1 MMPRVRSRNAYQ
13 YVSDFD
19 KGRIVVYT
27 DCGLSYRRIAARI
40 GRDAMTHQD
49 CRTRVLQYRGERT
62 LAAGIRHLLTG
73 PLPGAMVWVT
83 NGYTPRSSLV
93 RV

>member
-27 DCGLSYRRIAARI
+27 DCGLSYRRIPARI
-40 GRDAMTHQD
+40 GRDAMTVSKYRID
-49 CRTRVLQYRGERT
+49 GFRTVIRNVVLD
-62 LAAGIRHLLTG
+62 LNG
-73 PLPGAMVWVT
+73 PLITTSREDRQVARMALIDRT
-83 NGYTPRSSLV
+83 ATS
-93 RV
+93 